1 MEYTKIIGSNI
12 RFERQKRDLTIEELS
27 EILNIAPGFLG
38 LIERGQRGT
47 SIKNLCK
54 IANFFSITLDDL
66 ITKSLSGNGD
76 EVNEGRQPSQKELK
90 NSTAVS
96 LIHNLDVDELDFVI
110 ASIKNLKKLTR
121 IKAGEALSAA
131 QEYDD

>member
-1 MEYTKIIGSNI
+1 MNLDYTKIIGANI

-54 IANFFSITLDDL
+54 IAEFFSISLDDL
-66 ITKSLSGNGD
+66 ITRSLSGNTEMFED
-76 EVNEGRQPSQKELK
+76 DSTPKQLK
-90 NSTAVS
+90 NSTASS

-110 ASIKNLKKLTR
+110 AMIKNVKKLTKSR
-121 IKAGEALSAA
+121 DKDSIINGE
-131 QEYDD
+131 EN

>member
-131 QEYDD
+131 QEYDE